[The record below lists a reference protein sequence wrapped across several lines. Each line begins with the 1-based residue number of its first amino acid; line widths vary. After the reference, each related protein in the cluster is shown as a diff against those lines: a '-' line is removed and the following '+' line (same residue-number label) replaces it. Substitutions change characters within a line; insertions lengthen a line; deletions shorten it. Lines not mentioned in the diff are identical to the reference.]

1 MSREE
6 QILFGVFGII
16 VASYLILDLGFFHKK
31 AGVVKTKSAFIE
43 TFLWVIVS
51 LIFGTIIGWYVGE
64 RESYEFF
71 TAYVT
76 EYALS
81 VDNIFV
87 ILLILRYFKVNE
99 AYYHHILFWGILGA
113 IVFRAI
119 FIFIGAYFIHKF
131 HFILYIFGAFLLFT
145 GIKMLFVKD
154 VDDEAEDF
162 NPEDQF
168 VLRLA
173 KKYLH
178 FVSGDHGDR
187 FWFRDAS
194 GRLVFTTLFMCLIL
208 IETTDLIFAVD
219 SIPAVFGVS
228 NDEFVVYTS
237 NMFAVMGL
245 RSMFFVLSSVI
256 DKFYLLKKGL
266 AIVLAFI
273 GSKML
278 LDIWHIK
285 IDEKLSLFIILMLL
299 GGSIILSI
307 LIPQTKEEETLGG
320 SIQGTTNAEK
330 VDN

>member
-1 MSREE
+1 MTFEE
-6 QILFGVFGII
+6 SILFGVFGTII
-16 VASYLILDLGFFHKK
+16 SVYLILDLGFFHKK
-31 AGVVKTKSAFIE
+31 AGVVRTRSAFLE
-43 TFLWVIVS
+43 TFIWVFIS
-51 LIFGTIIGWYVGE
+51 ILFGFAIKFYVGSTQ
-64 RESYEFF
+64 SYEFF
-71 TAYVT
+71 TAYIT

-113 IVFRAI
+113 IVFRGI
-119 FIFIGAYFIHKF
+119 FIFLGAYIIHKF

-145 GIKMLFVKD
+145 GIKMLFIKD
-154 VDDEAEDF
+154 VDDETKEF
-162 NPEDQF
+162 NPEDTF

-178 FVSGDHGDR
+178 FSTEDHGDH
-187 FWFRDAS
+187 FWVRDS
-194 GRLVFTTLFMCLIL
+194 NGKLVFTTLFMCLIL

-228 NDEFVVYTS
+228 NNEFVVYTS

-245 RSMFFVLSSVI
+245 RSMFFVLSSII

-278 LDIWHIK
+278 LDIFDIK
-285 IDEKLSLFIILMLL
+285 VSEQLSLLVIVSTLAFSIL
-299 GGSIILSI
+299 LSI
-307 LIPQTKEEETLGG
+307 YVPQDKKNEQAQKENSLD
-320 SIQGTTNAEK
+320 S
-330 VDN
+330 

>member
-1 MSREE
+1 MLPEE
-6 QILFGVFGII
+6 RILFTVFGSII
-16 VASYLILDLGFFHKK
+16 TIYLILDLGFFHKK
-31 AGVVKTKSAFIE
+31 AGVVKTQSAFIE
-43 TFLWVIVS
+43 TFIWVFIS
-51 LIFGTIIGWYVGE
+51 IIFGFAIRYYVGSAQ
-64 RESYEFF
+64 SYEYF

-119 FIFIGAYFIHKF
+119 FIFVGAYIIHQF

-154 VDDEAEDF
+154 VDDEADDF
-162 NPEDQF
+162 NPEDTF

-178 FVSGDHGDR
+178 FSSEDHGDH
-187 FWFRDAS
+187 FWIRDAS
-194 GRLVFTTLFMCLIL
+194 GKLVFTSLFMCLIL

-228 NDEFVVYTS
+228 NDEFVIYTS

-245 RSMFFVLSSVI
+245 RSMFFVLSSII

-278 LDIWHIK
+278 LDIFHIK
-285 IDEKLSLFIILMLL
+285 ISEQLSLL
-299 GGSIILSI
+299 IILSTLSFSI
-307 LIPQTKEEETLGG
+307 LLSIYIPQNKNDEKTQEENHL
-320 SIQGTTNAEK
+320 
-330 VDN
+330 DN

>member
-1 MSREE
+1 MSPQEK
-6 QILFGVFGII
+6 ILFSVFGFII
-16 VASYLILDLGFFHKK
+16 TIYLILDLGFFHKK
-31 AGVVKTKSAFIE
+31 AGVVKTKSAFLE
-43 TFLWVIVS
+43 TFIWVFVS
-51 LIFGTIIGWYVGE
+51 ILFGVLIKFYVGTTQ
-64 RESYEFF
+64 SYEFF

-81 VDNIFV
+81 IDNIFV

-119 FIFIGAYFIHKF
+119 FIFVGAYFIHKF

-154 VDDEAEDF
+154 VDDETKEF
-162 NPEDQF
+162 NPEDSY
-168 VLRLA
+168 VLRVA

-178 FVSGDHGDR
+178 FSSEDHGDH
-187 FWFRDAS
+187 FWIRDSS

-208 IETTDLIFAVD
+208 VETTDLIFAVD

-228 NDEFVVYTS
+228 NNEFVVYTS

-245 RSMFFVLSSVI
+245 RSMFFVLSSII

-278 LDIWHIK
+278 LDIFDIK
-285 IDEKLSLFIILMLL
+285 IDEKLSLLV
-299 GGSIILSI
+299 ILSTLAFSI
-307 LIPQTKEEETLGG
+307 LLSIYIPQEQNEKKQKDNSLG
-320 SIQGTTNAEK
+320 N
-330 VDN
+330 

>member
-1 MSREE
+1 MLPEE
-6 QILFGVFGII
+6 RILFTVFGSII
-16 VASYLILDLGFFHKK
+16 TIYLILDLGFFHKK

-43 TFLWVIVS
+43 TFVWVAIS
-51 LIFGTIIGWYVGE
+51 IIFGFAIRYYVGSTQ
-64 RESYEFF
+64 SYEFF

-119 FIFIGAYFIHKF
+119 FIFVGAYVIHQF

-154 VDDEAEDF
+154 VDDETEEF
-162 NPEDQF
+162 NPEDSF
-168 VLRLA
+168 ALKIA
-173 KKYLH
+173 KKYLR
-178 FVSGDHGDR
+178 FTTVDHGDR
-187 FWFRDAS
+187 FWVRDSS
-194 GRLVFTTLFMCLIL
+194 GKLIFTTLFMCLIL

-228 NDEFVVYTS
+228 DDEFVVYTS

-245 RSMFFVLSSVI
+245 RSMFFVLSSII

-278 LDIWHIK
+278 LDIFHIK
-285 IDEKLSLFIILMLL
+285 ISEQLSLM
-299 GGSIILSI
+299 IILSTLTFSIVLSI
-307 LIPQTKEEETLGG
+307 LVPQNKKNEGTQEENRLD
-320 SIQGTTNAEK
+320 I
-330 VDN
+330 